1 MNEIVTP
8 FSRVDYDHTLG
19 YLNGGLA
26 GWKTQSFD
34 VNYIGSVSVAKFT
47 DMLAEGSMEKFV
59 NVRRESEYLSEHVL
73 GVENFPL
80 NLIHSNFAEI
90 DPDKEYF
97 LHYKTRYRSLIAIST
112 LKANGVKVSNERGGY
127 EAIK

>member
-1 MNEIVTP
+1 MNEIVTR
-8 FSRVDYDHTLG
+8 FSRVGYDHTLG

-34 VNYIGSVSVAKFT
+34 VDYIGSISAAKFT
-47 DMLAEGSMEKFV
+47 DMLAEGSMEKPV
-59 NVRRESEYLSEHVL
+59 DVRRESEYLSEHVL
-73 GVENFPL
+73 GVDNFPL

-97 LHYKTRYRSLIAIST
+97 LHCKTGYRSLIATSI
-112 LKANGVKVSNERGGY
+112 LKANGVKVTN
-127 EAIK
+127 AC

>member
-1 MNEIVTP
+1 MNEIVTR
-8 FSRVDYDHTLG
+8 FSRVGYDHTLG

-34 VNYIGSVSVAKFT
+34 VDYIGSISAAKFT
-47 DMLAEGSMEKFV
+47 DMLAEGSMEKPV
-59 NVRRESEYLSEHVL
+59 DVRRESEYLSEHVL

-97 LHYKTRYRSLIAIST
+97 LHCKTGCRSLIATSI
-112 LKANGVKVSNERGGY
+112 LKANGVKVTN
-127 EAIK
+127 AC